1 MKSKN
6 QNKSP
11 GKLEL
16 GFSKKSVNPKNKS
29 PGVLGVE
36 LPNNNDKKTKTQKP
50 EYSRVTVSAHLFFKG
65 IEHLGEACLSARRA
79 RVLQPKR
86 EIILKNKRKRTV
98 TSPQCFFC
106 FLFFVPTKK

>member
-1 MKSKN
+1 MLILQKQSTRGVGGWNSPTIKN
-6 QNKSP
+6 
-11 GKLEL
+11 
-16 GFSKKSVNPKNKS
+16 
-29 PGVLGVE
+29 
-36 LPNNNDKKTKTQKP
+36 KKTKTQKP